1 MFAML
6 LDQYISIF
14 EHIIVGARKYMYGVV
29 NAEMFNW
36 LKKMTKLLTLTTLV
50 GMQVYAIIM

>member
-6 LDQYISIF
+6 INIYLF
-14 EHIIVGARKYMYGVV
+14 LNLLVKARKYMYGVV

-36 LKKMTKLLTLTTLV
+36 LKKMTKLLILTTLV